1 MFHKLQ
7 EGAIFIADVHY
18 PNHKK
23 EEFLAFLTAIKEKRI
38 KTSQLILMGDIFD
51 LLLEQS
57 SFLKNL
63 FEKEIALINDIAK
76 KIEVIYLEGNH
87 DFNLASIFVNAKVVP
102 LQKQPLLLQNNNKIY
117 ALSHGDK
124 FVMPFS
130 YKIFTFFIRNKLFLH
145 LLPEIV
151 AKYQLQKM
159 KKKKICKKISHF
171 QEKVLQILTHYKSDF
186 VIEGHYHQGKILKNY
201 IALPSFAC
209 SQKLARFDKNKITFF
224 SFI

>member
-7 EGAIFIADVHY
+7 EGAIFIADAHY

-23 EEFLAFLTAIKEKRI
+23 EEFLAFLSAIKEERI

-124 FVMPFS
+124 FAMSFS
-130 YKIFTFFIRNKLFLH
+130 YKIFTL
-145 LLPEIV
+145 
-151 AKYQLQKM
+151 
-159 KKKKICKKISHF
+159 
-171 QEKVLQILTHYKSDF
+171 
-186 VIEGHYHQGKILKNY
+186 
-201 IALPSFAC
+201 
-209 SQKLARFDKNKITFF
+209 
-224 SFI
+224 